1 MLYYNPFL
9 FICQVKIKNFILF
22 SIKKALME
30 KSMQLSKSMI
40 QQIIKEE
47 LANVLAEAQGPA
59 MAIANKDWP
68 TVARLAAQSAEEG
81 FPKSDDMS
89 RKELIARRF
98 LRQLS
103 LEIEDGGD
111 EAVEKFAAYLE
122 RVPQI
127 RDTLGAVWTDAVSGQ

>member
-1 MLYYNPFL
+1 
-9 FICQVKIKNFILF
+9 
-22 SIKKALME
+22 
-30 KSMQLSKSMI
+30 MQLSKSMI

-68 TVARLAAQSAEEG
+68 TVARLAAQSADEG

-127 RDTLGAVWTDAVSGQ
+127 RDTLGAVWADAVSGQ